1 MKGFRGKY
9 YDVAVAHDNL
19 KEIFKDVER
28 THTFQHELEN
38 LLKKRWDWNN
48 SEGKSFFHREYF

>member
-1 MKGFRGKY
+1 MVILKGFRGKY
-9 YDVAVAHDNL
+9 YDVAVAVAHNNL

-38 LLKKRWDWNN
+38 LLKK
-48 SEGKSFFHREYF
+48 EKIGLE

>member
-1 MKGFRGKY
+1 MVILKGFGGKY
-9 YDVAVAHDNL
+9 YDVAVAHNNL

-38 LLKKRWDWNN
+38 LLKK
-48 SEGKSFFHREYF
+48 EKIGLE